1 MAEAARRP
9 EAPAQLRSPAAQGL
23 SRTAPQDVSLAV
35 RGVGKRFGS
44 LSALADVDLELRAG
58 EIHCLLG
65 ENGAGKSTLCNL
77 IFGLHRPDDGE
88 LLIGGRAY
96 APRGPS
102 DALASGIAMVH
113 QHFSLV
119 AELTVLENLCLEGRW
134 RRFDRLREH
143 ARFSAIAER
152 FGIEVPFD
160 APVSSLSVGLRQ
172 KVEILKCLSREPR
185 IVVLDEPTAVLPPAE
200 IDSLLGLIERM
211 AASGKAILLVTHK
224 LAEIA
229 RVADRITV
237 LRRGRVTLTAD
248 GRQVGR
254 HELASAIVGEQVV
267 ELDMTG
273 RGERHV
279 PRAQSGVAVPPPALM
294 LDGVTLTDTI
304 GVRRVENLTLLI
316 AAGEIVGIAGV
327 EGNGQTELGL
337 ALAGLM
343 PLAAGR
349 YFCGDIEL
357 TRATPGAVSAA
368 GVGIIPED
376 RHALGGIL
384 GMTIDENIFLGAL
397 GRFRRGFFV
406 DRTAMRRAASAL
418 ITRFDI
424 RCAGPQAT
432 FASLSGGN
440 QQKVVLAREITLN
453 TRRLLVAAQ
462 PTRGLDIGATRA
474 TYGHIQATARAG
486 TGVLLISSELD
497 DLLANCDRIV
507 VMYRGRIIGEQAGT
521 FDRQKLGAL
530 MSGHA

>member
-1 MAEAARRP
+1 
-9 EAPAQLRSPAAQGL
+9 
-23 SRTAPQDVSLAV
+23 
-35 RGVGKRFGS
+35 
-44 LSALADVDLELRAG
+44 
-58 EIHCLLG
+58 
-65 ENGAGKSTLCNL
+65 
-77 IFGLHRPDDGE
+77 
-88 LLIGGRAY
+88 
-96 APRGPS
+96 
-102 DALASGIAMVH
+102 
-113 QHFSLV
+113 
-119 AELTVLENLCLEGRW
+119 
-134 RRFDRLREH
+134 
-143 ARFSAIAER
+143 
-152 FGIEVPFD
+152 
-160 APVSSLSVGLRQ
+160 
-172 KVEILKCLSREPR
+172 
-185 IVVLDEPTAVLPPAE
+185 
-200 IDSLLGLIERM
+200 
-211 AASGKAILLVTHK
+211 
-224 LAEIA
+224 
-229 RVADRITV
+229 
-237 LRRGRVTLTAD
+237 
-248 GRQVGR
+248 
-254 HELASAIVGEQVV
+254 
-267 ELDMTG
+267 MTG

-279 PRAQSGVAVPPPALM
+279 PRAQGGVAVPPPALM

-304 GVRRVENLTLLI
+304 GVRRVENLTLLV

-349 YFCGDIEL
+349 YFCGDVEL
-357 TRATPGAVSAA
+357 TRANPGAVSAA

-397 GRFRRGFFV
+397 GRFRRGIFV
-406 DRTAMRRAASAL
+406 DRTAMRRESSAL

-462 PTRGLDIGATRA
+462 PTRGLDIGATQA
-474 TYGHIQATARAG
+474 TYGHIHATARAG
-486 TGVLLISSELD
+486 AGVLLISSELD